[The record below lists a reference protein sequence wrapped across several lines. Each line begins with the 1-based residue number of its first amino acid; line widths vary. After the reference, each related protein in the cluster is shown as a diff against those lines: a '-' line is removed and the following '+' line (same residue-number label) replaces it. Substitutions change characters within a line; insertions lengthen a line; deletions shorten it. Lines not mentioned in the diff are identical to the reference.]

1 MHPAQKLQARRHGM
15 IRVGQQAIGLPG
27 FSSAEEMRPPENPER
42 AADPIASTL
51 ALARGRWEREEADRL
66 AKAKTQWSARSE
78 KRLAISRIGAQRAES
93 AREQMRRRLEK
104 VEDSLAART
113 FELAEARIAIEQERV
128 RWSQSPIAAQAQKA
142 ARDLQAERRTKI
154 GLRLVRDLSWTTLLA
169 AIAILAAQRATPIA
183 ASVWRHETGSQ
194 SVVKPL
200 LQQTG
205 IMNGNMPHAVVIVP
219 LVRLRM
225 QPSGRARVESTLP
238 KGVRVALL
246 ARRGKWL
253 LVRGPAGA
261 AQEGWVSV
269 SALENSPP

>member
-1 MHPAQKLQARRHGM
+1 MK
-15 IRVGQQAIGLPG
+15 VGQEAIGLPG
-27 FSSAEEMRPPENPER
+27 FLPAAETRLRDDGETISDASA
-42 AADPIASTL
+42 S
-51 ALARGRWEREEADRL
+51 ALAHARERWKREEGERL
-66 AKAKTQWSARSE
+66 ARAQTEWATKSE

-104 VEDSLAART
+104 LEDSLAART

-183 ASVWRHETGSQ
+183 AGVWRHETGSQ